1 MMLRSLVSAA
11 ALVTMAAG
19 SVLAV
24 PAIVD
29 RVPEGAMVV
38 VAVPSAENL
47 EKDLQGVATL
57 LGLPAAAVNLD
68 ALLAQAGVTGGIAK
82 KGAVAAFI
90 MPPKMD
96 AEGNPE
102 GEPATGVV
110 AQTSD
115 YAAFAKNFGATPGA
129 AGGVDA
135 GKVQGEDVFL
145 KNLGEGFVAI
155 APDKAMLEGMGK
167 AGAIAKLKPLIG
179 GAGDK
184 LTDKADLSIIVNMEI
199 ARPLVKRGV
208 MDGVGQMA
216 DQAPLPPE
224 QLEALEGMVKWFTE
238 LTADDTSGVVMGL
251 TIDNLGVSLD
261 MTGNFKA
268 GSRLGK
274 ASASP
279 GKASAMLGKLPAIP
293 YVAAFALDYS
303 SAGLRELLE
312 SMPKPPAGA
321 EAPAAT
327 AMDFRQAMKTS
338 QGQATVV
345 GVSPAGI
352 MGGLLTRSVAF
363 TAATDPAA
371 SIAETRKSMQKLA
384 DADVAVTDFKEG
396 SVEIGGQK
404 VSEYKVQMKP
414 DPDNP
419 MVAQATTMMFGLSGG
434 PTGFVAATDGGVIT
448 TYAKATDLMEA
459 AMKASKG
466 DGGFTQDK
474 VVGQVAAQLPPGRA
488 AEVFIGVR
496 GILDTLT
503 PLLAMVGG
511 GNVKL
516 DLPET
521 IPPIAAAISPG
532 EGAMTA
538 TIYLPA
544 PTLKTIA
551 DVTRAIQGAGQGD
564 GGGPADGGQAPAG
577 GKKPAF

>member
-38 VAVPSAENL
+38 IAVPSAENL

-57 LGLPAAAVNLD
+57 LGLPSAAINVD
-68 ALLAQAGVTGGIAK
+68 ALLAQAGITGGLTK
-82 KGAVAAFI
+82 KGAVAAFV

-102 GEPATGVV
+102 GEPVTGVV

-129 AGGVDA
+129 AGGVDS
-135 GKVQGEDVFL
+135 GKVQEQDVFL
-145 KNLGEGFVAI
+145 KNLGEGFVAM
-155 APDKAMLEGMGK
+155 AADKAVLEGLGK
-167 AGAIAKLKPLIG
+167 PGAIAKIKPLIG
-179 GAGDK
+179 SAGDK

-199 ARPLVKRGV
+199 ARPLVKSGL
-208 MDGVGQMA
+208 MSGIGEMA
-216 DQAPLPPE
+216 DQAPLPAE
-224 QLEALEGMVKWFTE
+224 QLDAIEGMAKWFTD
-238 LTADDTSGVVMGL
+238 LTADDTTGVVMGL

-261 MTGNFKA
+261 MTGNFKPE
-268 GSRLGK
+268 SRLGK
-274 ASASP
+274 AAAGP
-279 GKASAMLGKLPAIP
+279 GKASSILGKLPAIP
-293 YVAAFALDYS
+293 YVAAFSLDYS
-303 SAGLRELLE
+303 SPGLRALLE
-312 SMPKPPAGA
+312 SMPKVPDAA

-327 AMDFRQAMKTS
+327 GMDFREAMKTS

-384 DADVAVTDFKEG
+384 DSDVAVTEFKEG
-396 SVEIGGQK
+396 SLEIGGQK
-404 VSEYKVQMKP
+404 VSEYKVQLKP

-434 PTGFVAATDGGVIT
+434 PTGYVAATDGGVIT
-448 TYAKATDLMEA
+448 TYAKASDLMEA
-459 AMKASKG
+459 AMKSAKG
-466 DGGFTQDK
+466 QGGFMQDK
-474 VVGQVAAQLPPGRA
+474 VVAQVAEQLPSGRA

-496 GILDTLT
+496 GILDTVT
-503 PLLAMVGG
+503 PLLAMIGG
-511 GNVKL
+511 GSVKL

-521 IPPIAAAISPG
+521 IPPIAAAIAPADG
-532 EGAMTA
+532 GLTA
-538 TIYLPA
+538 TIYMPA
-544 PTLKTIA
+544 PALKTIA
-551 DVTRAIQGAGQGD
+551 EVTRALQGAAAEMNAA
-564 GGGPADGGQAPAG
+564 PEGGQAPAG
-577 GKKPAF
+577 GKKPGF